1 MLQYFSD
8 NDEFTLTKDRLH
20 LRFLIKKNS
29 CTLFYDRFEISQLP
43 FVSAEL
49 EGRTVFP
56 TSASYKDG
64 CIISRFD
71 DGDVRIKVDM
81 YEYCA
86 RFEIVSCPDS
96 FERLK
101 FAGVYCPECGG
112 GYISVG
118 MALNSHTNS
127 SELLSASDR
136 TRAECFSEFGI
147 EGGAFAVLLCEAER
161 LRERMKWVT

>member
-1 MLQYFSD
+1 RWTASIMLQYFSD

-49 EGRTVFP
+49 EGGTVFP

-64 CIISRFD
+64 CIVSRFN

-101 FAGVYCPECGG
+101 FAGVFCPEHGKE
-112 GYISVG
+112 YASVG

-136 TRAECFSEFGI
+136 TRAECFS
-147 EGGAFAVLLCEAER
+147 
-161 LRERMKWVT
+161 